1 MSLAWRGFGANGAF
15 AWLGYGDDLEALFG
29 VVREVINLLTRF
41 TKTQAFN
48 TSFTSSFNVISNI
61 NQAFSLTSKLNR
73 LEMILSTLALTKN
86 MTSKINRQV
95 FILNELKILSVQ
107 LEQVE
112 DEISFNTSLATSVE
126 IQSKIMRAKE
136 LITNISRD
144 ITALT
149 DIE

>member
-61 NQAFSLTSKLNR
+61 NQAFSLTSN
-73 LEMILSTLALTKN
+73 TLALTKN